1 MVNDWFA
8 FRLALFYAAL
18 FAVIGIY
25 MPFFPLWLEAK
36 GLSPGMIG
44 FALALPHL
52 VRMVA
57 IPAATRLTD
66 HYGVLRGAIVVIALA
81 TTAGYA
87 ALGFT
92 TGQIA
97 ILVVLALASIPFT
110 PVVPLSDA
118 YALKGLGTR
127 GIAYGP
133 VRLWGSAAF
142 MLANV
147 GAGMAT
153 GHVAPAQLIW
163 LIVAA
168 LALTALCALAL
179 PQIEVLTSERPRKAQ
194 HLLTSPAFVT
204 LAVAVSLIQA
214 SHSLFYGFS
223 SLDWSQKGFD
233 GTTIGLLW
241 AIAVVAEVV
250 LFGLSGRLP
259 ATIGPMTLIG
269 IGAGSAVMR
278 WIAMA
283 LDPPALLLPA
293 LQLLH
298 GLSFGATHLG
308 TMAYLARVAPEG
320 GRATAQGDVAT
331 IMGLGGAS
339 ALWLSG
345 LLYGRYGAAAYVAMA
360 AIALAGGLALLL
372 AARLDRRA
380 P

>member
-1 MVNDWFA
+1 
-8 FRLALFYAAL
+8 
-18 FAVIGIY
+18 
-25 MPFFPLWLEAK
+25 
-36 GLSPGMIG
+36 MIG

-52 VRMVA
+52 VRVVA
-57 IPAATRLTD
+57 IPTATRLTD
-66 HYGVLRGAIVVIALA
+66 YYGILRGAIVVIAIV

-87 ALGFT
+87 ALGLT
-92 TGQIA
+92 SGQVA
-97 ILVVLALASIPFT
+97 ILIGLALVSIPFT
-110 PVVPLSDA
+110 PVIPLSDA
-118 YALKGLGTR
+118 YALKGLGVR

-142 MLANV
+142 MIANV

-153 GHVAPAQLIW
+153 SHLAAAQLIW
-163 LIVAA
+163 LIVGA
-168 LALTALCALAL
+168 LALTTLCALAL
-179 PQIEVLTSERPRKAQ
+179 PPVDSRASEPPRKAQ
-194 HLLTSPAFVT
+194 HLLTSPTFVT
-204 LAVAVSLIQA
+204 LAIAVSLIQA

-223 SLDWSQKGFD
+223 SLDWSQKGYS

-241 AIAVVAEVV
+241 AIAVVAEMM
-250 LFGLSGRLP
+250 LFGLSARLP
-259 ATIGPMTLIG
+259 AAFGPMMLIG
-269 IGAGSAVMR
+269 IGAASAVLR

-283 LDPPALLLPA
+283 LDPPASLLPV

-345 LLYGRYGAAAYVAMA
+345 LLYGRYGAASYAAMA
-360 AIALAGGLALLL
+360 VIALAGGLALLL
-372 AARLDRRA
+372 AARLDRRDHA